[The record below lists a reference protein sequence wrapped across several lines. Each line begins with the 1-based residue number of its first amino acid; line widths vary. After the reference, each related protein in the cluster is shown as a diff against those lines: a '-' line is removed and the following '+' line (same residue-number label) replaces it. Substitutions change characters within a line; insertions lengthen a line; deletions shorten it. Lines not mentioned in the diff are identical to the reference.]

1 MRVAVLGT
9 GIMGAGM
16 ARALLHDGH
25 QVTVWNRSAERA
37 RPLADEG
44 AVLAPDPG
52 QAVAEAEVMI
62 TMLFDADAVADVA
75 AQASPSLPRGAVWLQ
90 MATVGPDAARRLAEQ
105 AERDE
110 VAYLDAPV
118 VGTRQPAEQ
127 GTLTALVSGPAELI
141 DRVRPVLESL
151 TTKIV
156 DAGRSAGQ
164 ASALKLVCNAWL
176 GLLTAGTAQSLA
188 LAERAGL
195 DPALFLQVIKDA
207 PVDSPYA
214 QLKGPMMI
222 DDRYDPPAFAVD
234 GVLKDLRLIGD
245 LARSCELPTTLL
257 DAVTELFA
265 GASRTGHGNQDMAAV
280 RSQF

>member
-1 MRVAVLGT
+1 
-9 GIMGAGM
+9 M
-16 ARALLHDGH
+16 ARSLLREGH
-25 QVTVWNRSAERA
+25 HVTVWNRSAERA
-37 RPLADEG
+37 RPLADDG
-44 AVLAPDPG
+44 AVVAPDPR
-52 QAVAEAEVMI
+52 QAVADAEVMI
-62 TMLFDADAVADVA
+62 TMLFDAGAVSEVA
-75 AQASPSLPRGAVWLQ
+75 AQAAPALPQGAVWLQ
-90 MATVGPDAARRLAEQ
+90 MATVGPDGARRLAEQ
-105 AERDE
+105 ADQAG

-127 GTLTALVSGPAELI
+127 GTLTALVSGPADLI
-141 DRVRPVLESL
+141 DTVRPVLESVSSR
-151 TTKIV
+151 IV
-156 DAGRSAGQ
+156 DAGGSAGQ

-176 GLLTAGTAQSLA
+176 GLLTAGTAQSVA

-222 DDRYDPPAFAVD
+222 EDRYEPPAFAVD

-245 LARSCELPTTLL
+245 LARSSELPTALL
-257 DAVTELFA
+257 DAVTDLFA